1 MATEFNYPTDRG
13 FVVMR
18 TMDDGTK
25 RVMVCDG
32 VVGGEPKN
40 VYAMHF
46 RCTSVRVHPGVK
58 MVNTKTTSYTKHI
71 VEVSAESPGVV
82 HLSAIRQGM
91 SPVLDAEAR
100 AR

>member
-1 MATEFNYPTDRG
+1 MAAEFSLPTDRG

-25 RVMVCDG
+25 KVMVCDG

-58 MVNTKTTSYTKHI
+58 MVNTETTSYTQQI
-71 VEVSAESPGVV
+71 IEVTAESAGVV
-82 HLSAIRQGM
+82 HLRPIRQGM
-91 SPVLDAEAR
+91 SPALDAEAR